1 MRAAVLEEAGRPL
14 AVVDDL
20 VVDEPKAGE
29 VAVTV
34 KHCGVCH
41 SDVSIADG
49 TFPSALPV
57 VLGHEAAGVVAA
69 VGPGVTTAAV
79 GDHVVLTPCP
89 PCGTCPWCI
98 RGEWSLCVSSDSM
111 MTGAHPDG
119 GTRLSRHGDVVYRG
133 VGVAAFAETV
143 IIQANG
149 AVKIPDDVPLDVA
162 CVVGCAVQTG
172 VGAVLNTA
180 AVREGDTVLVMG
192 AGGIGLSIIQGARVA
207 GAGQI
212 TVSEPDPER
221 RATALSMGATHGID
235 PTSDDLLAAVFD
247 LSPHGIGADF
257 AFDAVGRSA
266 LVAAGIDA
274 TRKGGTTV
282 MVGVPGL
289 DDPFSYPIPAV
300 LAIGEKKL
308 IGSLL
313 GSCNSLRDIPRL
325 IALMQNGQLDL
336 ASLITARR
344 GLDDINRAFD
354 DIRTTTGIR
363 TVIDF

>member
-1 MRAAVLEEAGRPL
+1 MRAAVLEQAGAP
-14 AVVDDL
+14 L
-20 VVDEPKAGE
+20 VVHDDIDIEEPRAGE
-29 VAVTV
+29 VAVRV

-49 TFPSALPV
+49 AFPSALPV
-57 VLGHEAAGVVAA
+57 VLGHEAAGVVEAL
-69 VGPGVTTAAV
+69 GPGVTTLAV

-111 MTGAHPDG
+111 MTSTHPDG
-119 GTRLSRHGDVVYRG
+119 GTRLSQRGEVVYRG
-133 VGVAAFAETV
+133 VGVAAFAEMV

-180 AVREGDTVLVMG
+180 KVSEGDTVLVMG
-192 AGGIGLSIIQGARVA
+192 AGGIGLSVVQGARLA

-212 TVSEPDPER
+212 IVSDPVAAR
-221 RATALSMGATHGID
+221 RTQSLAMGATHVID
-235 PTSDDLLAAVFD
+235 PTVDDVVAASLD
-247 LSPHGIGADF
+247 LSPGGIGADF

-266 LVAAGIDA
+266 LIAAGIDA

-282 MVGVPGL
+282 IVGVPSI
-289 DDPFSYPIPAV
+289 DDPFTYPLPAI

-313 GSCNSLRDIPRL
+313 GSCNSLRDIPRIISL
-325 IALMQNGQLDL
+325 AQGGQLDL

-344 GLDDINRAFD
+344 PLADINQAFD

-363 TVIDF
+363 TVIDL